1 MAIHEN
7 PELTPL
13 ADAGDVDDHRV
24 ASTWSGPLVDPVA
37 DDGYVRDLC
46 VILERIAPGER
57 IPLHRHALD
66 EAIVVEAGR
75 VELRLG
81 DETRVVEGRS
91 VAFFPAG
98 VAHGARNVGAEDV
111 VYTAFFPATAI
122 EIQYLER
129 NPAPGTEGEP
139 PQPPVVY
146 DARSESASSTA

>member
-1 MAIHEN
+1 MAIVAN
-7 PELTPL
+7 PPLTPL

-24 ASTWSGPLVDPVA
+24 GSTWSGPLVDQVA
-37 DDGYVRDLC
+37 ADAYGRDLC

-57 IPLHRHALD
+57 IPLHRHPID
-66 EAIVVEAGR
+66 EAIVVESGE

-81 DETRVVEGRS
+81 DETRIVSGRS

-111 VYTAFFPATAI
+111 VYTAFFPSTAI
-122 EIQYLER
+122 EIEYLER
-129 NPAPGTEGEP
+129 NPAPGTEGEA

-146 DARSESASSTA
+146 DARS